1 LKELR
6 IRSIVKSVC
15 YRIICIIMLAIVSYI
30 ITMDIIKMTS
40 IVVVFQSIQ
49 MIIYYF
55 HERIWN
61 HVKWGY
67 I

>member
-1 LKELR
+1 MNELR
-6 IRSIVKSVC
+6 KRSIVKSIS
-15 YRIICIIMLAIVSYI
+15 YRIICIITLAIVSYI